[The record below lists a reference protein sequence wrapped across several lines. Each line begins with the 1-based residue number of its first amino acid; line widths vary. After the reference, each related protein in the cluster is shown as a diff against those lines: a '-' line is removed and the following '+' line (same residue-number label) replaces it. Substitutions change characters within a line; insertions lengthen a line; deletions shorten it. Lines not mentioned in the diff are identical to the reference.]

1 MKFYLSSLCRH
12 INHFKWKQSFLC
24 HLEPTSLN
32 TEAVLLLSVTIFSFS
47 IACLGLHSIHML
59 PRSRK
64 ADFLITF
71 DLSKG
76 SDKGAF
82 CNLGLEPTEDVD
94 PRGGSPAAPCSCHP
108 ATIPRPL
115 PRLGQQAQRVV
126 ALYFAFDTQP
136 YLL

>member
-1 MKFYLSSLCRH
+1 
-12 INHFKWKQSFLC
+12 
-24 HLEPTSLN
+24 
-32 TEAVLLLSVTIFSFS
+32 
-47 IACLGLHSIHML
+47 ML

-94 PRGGSPAAPCSCHP
+94 PRGGVQQPRAL
-108 ATIPRPL
+108 ATP
-115 PRLGQQAQRVV
+115 
-126 ALYFAFDTQP
+126 QP
-136 YLL
+136 FPDLCPGLVSKHKEL